1 MLVGEVKNGVQRFD
15 RDKASSDTFLLLL
28 AVIAL
33 VIPSVLSQ
41 VGHGNRADL
50 DVEILSLGVAGLM
63 IIIYALGLLFGF
75 RLDSGPLTRSQPNWS
90 FTTRPGRSGKGYG
103 SCSHRLPGWC
113 GEVKFW
119 SSTLRPQL
127 YNIWASQNFSWALSL
142 CPL

>member
-75 RLDSGPLTRSQPNWS
+75 RLDSGPLTRSSAELVVHHKAWPVRKGIWILLAS
-90 FTTRPGRSGKGYG
+90 TAGVVWRSEI
-103 SCSHRLPGWC
+103 L
-113 GEVKFW
+113 VKHIE
-119 SSTLRPQL
+119 T
-127 YNIWASQNFSWALSL
+127 ATV
-142 CPL
+142 